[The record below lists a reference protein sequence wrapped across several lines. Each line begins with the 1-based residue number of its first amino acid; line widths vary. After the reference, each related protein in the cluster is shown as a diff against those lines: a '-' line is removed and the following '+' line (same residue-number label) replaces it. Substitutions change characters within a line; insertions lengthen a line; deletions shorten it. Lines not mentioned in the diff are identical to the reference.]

1 MPATAPAPRQ
11 GAALPLFAP
20 QAPDKV
26 SGLFHA
32 GTILARLL
40 EKGRVL
46 DARLLRSVVEQAFG
60 ATDAEGA
67 WVWKDAYEAVEVA
80 QVLFLQKFGPAMAA
94 QAAAP
99 ADLLAMLA
107 RLAARLPSQTRRS
120 EESQHL
126 QQFSTPI
133 TLGAVAARAARIGP
147 GDLLLEPSAGT
158 GLLAVFA
165 QIAGAALALN
175 EIAATRAGLLARLYR
190 DVSVTR
196 HNAEQIHDHLP
207 PELRPTVVLMNP
219 PFSASPAVAGRYRA
233 ATLKHIGSALGRLED
248 GGRLVA
254 ITGNSF
260 APDHPAWRETFV
272 RWQERARI
280 VFSAGLAGKAYARHG
295 TTIDTR
301 LTVIDKRPADR
312 PGVLPATHGHAETVE
327 ALLHLVECHV
337 PDRPPLP
344 AALVRANG
352 HAAPL
357 PPQRPPVRTEA
368 LLPPPCRPAPAREKR
383 QALDAQDAAPLSYE
397 THDWTAPAGQ
407 AITEAL
413 YEGYTV
419 QSVVIPGT
427 KRHPTKLVQSAAMAS
442 VAPPKPAYRPHVPD
456 RLVTEGV
463 LSDAQLESLIYAG
476 EAHSGFLSGHYA
488 VDETLDTVSAVA
500 PETAGAV
507 RFRRGWFLGDG
518 TGAGKGRQ
526 VAGIILDNWLKGRRR
541 ALWISKSDKLIEDA
555 GRDWTALGGA
565 KGDIV
570 PLSRYRQGAAIE
582 LGDAILFTT
591 YATLRTQ
598 ERQDKCSR
606 VQQIVDWLRRDP
618 GSGAGAGPGS
628 PACAGAGS
636 AGAGFEGVIV
646 FDEAHAMANAAGDR
660 SARGEKAPSQQGRA
674 GLQLQNALPHA
685 RVIYVS
691 ATGATTVNNLAY
703 ATRLGLWGTGDFPF
717 ASRTDFIAAMEA
729 GGIAAMEVISRDL
742 KALGLYASRALSYE
756 GVTYEIVEHDL
767 TPEQVAIYDTYADAF
782 KIIHQNIEAAL
793 EAVNITG
800 PEGTLNR
807 NAKSA
812 ARSAFESNKQR
823 FFNHLLTAMKC
834 PTLIKAIEHDLD
846 EGHAVVAQVV
856 STGEALL
863 DRRLAEI
870 PTAEWSD
877 IAIDIT
883 PRELVLDYLAHSFPT
898 QLFEVF
904 SDDEG
909 NLHSRPVFDADGN
922 PVLSREAVERR
933 DHLIEHLAA
942 LPPVQA
948 ALDQVV
954 WHFGTEQVAEV
965 TGRSRRV
972 VRKTGAGGDRL
983 CVESRPA
990 SANFG
995 ETQAFM
1001 DDEKRI
1007 LVFSDAG
1014 GTGRSYHADLGAR
1027 NQRLRIHYLL
1037 EAGWKADTAI
1047 QGLGRSNRTN
1057 QAQPPVFR
1065 PVATDV
1071 KGEKRFLSTIARRLD
1086 TLGAI
1091 TRGQRQT
1098 GGQGLFR
1105 ADDNLESAYA
1115 KAALR
1120 QFYQALHAGRIDCCS
1135 LATFA
1140 EHTGLQLT
1148 DQDGSL
1154 KEDLPPIT
1162 RFLNRML
1169 ALRISLQNALFEEF
1183 EARLESQIEG
1193 AITSGTYD
1201 VGVETLIA
1209 ESFEITERRTV
1220 YAHAATGAE
1229 TRSYRVRRKDRN
1241 RPLGLDE
1248 AHKIALQHRACPRAC
1263 QGQDPGGELIV
1274 NPLSHRAAV
1283 RIPAP
1288 SRMGDDGRVERRVR
1302 LVRPMNRETMSVR
1315 DYSASRWEPS
1325 QDTGFATFWQKEVDE
1340 VPPYA
1345 TTEFHVIT
1353 GLLLPIWDRLP
1364 AENMRV
1370 YRLQTDGGER
1380 VIGRLVDPEALGA
1393 VYTALGVDADHTLSA
1408 DDVWAAV
1415 MERSAR
1421 IALAGG
1427 LTLRRS
1433 RVMDAERFE
1442 VMGFSHDAVDQL
1454 KALGLTS
1461 EIITWRLRLFIPTT
1475 GTGVAVLGALLDGH
1489 PVLHGTAQART

>member
-1 MPATAPAPRQ
+1 MPTTAAAPRQ
-11 GAALPLFAP
+11 GAALPLFSA
-20 QAPDKV
+20 QAPDKI

-46 DARLLRSVVEQAFG
+46 DTQLLRTAMEEALG
-60 ATDAEGA
+60 ASDAEGA

-94 QAAAP
+94 QAAAS
-99 ADLLAMLA
+99 ADLLAMLG
-107 RLAARLPSQTRRS
+107 RLAARVPSQTRRS

-126 QQFSTPI
+126 QQFSTPL
-133 TLGAVAARAARIGP
+133 TLGAVAARAAGIGP
-147 GDLLLEPSAGT
+147 GDLVLEPSAGT

-175 EIAATRAGLLARLYR
+175 ETAETRAGLLARLYR
-190 DVSVTR
+190 EAPVTR

-207 PELRPTVVLMNP
+207 PGLRPSVVLMNP

-233 ATLKHIGSALGRLED
+233 ATARHLGAALARLAD

-254 ITGNSF
+254 ITGNGF
-260 APDHPAWRETFV
+260 APDNPTWRETFE
-272 RWQERARI
+272 RWQERGRI
-280 VFSAGLAGKAYARHG
+280 VFSAGLAGKVYARHG
-295 TTIDTR
+295 TTAETR
-301 LTVIDKRPADR
+301 LTVIDKRPADA
-312 PGVLPATHGHAETVE
+312 PSALPAIHGVADSVE
-327 ALLHLVECHV
+327 ALLALVEHHV
-337 PDRPPLP
+337 PDRVPLPGAVARADGTKAVAVVTPRRSAVPVNGSPAPERTPPL
-344 AALVRANG
+344 R
-352 HAAPL
+352 
-357 PPQRPPVRTEA
+357 
-368 LLPPPCRPAPAREKR
+368 RPAHR
-383 QALDAQDAAPLSYE
+383 LDAATAVELDYA
-397 THDWTAPAGQ
+397 TRDWTPADK

-413 YEGYTV
+413 YEGYEV
-419 QSVVIPGT
+419 QSVVIAGARP
-427 KRHPTKLVQSAAMAS
+427 HPTRLVQSAAMAS
-442 VAPPKPAYRPHVPD
+442 VAPPKPRYRPHIPE
-456 RLVTEGV
+456 RLVTDGV

-476 EAHSGFLSGHYA
+476 EAHAGFLTGHYA
-488 VDETLDTVSAVA
+488 VDETFDTVNAVDL
-500 PETAGAV
+500 ETAGAV

-555 GRDWTALGGA
+555 VRDWTALGGA
-565 KGDIV
+565 KSDIIA
-570 PLSRYRQGAAIE
+570 LAQYRQGAAIQ

-598 ERQDKCSR
+598 ERQGKCSR
-606 VQQIVDWLRRDP
+606 VKQIVDWLGRD
-618 GSGAGAGPGS
+618 
-628 PACAGAGS
+628 
-636 AGAGFEGVIV
+636 FDGVIV
-646 FDEAHAMANAAGDR
+646 FDEAHAMANAGGDK

-674 GLQLQNALPHA
+674 GLRLQNALANA
-685 RVIYVS
+685 RVVYVS

-703 ATRLGLWGTGDFPF
+703 AARLGLWGTGDFPF
-717 ASRTDFIAAMEA
+717 ASRVEFIAAMEA

-756 GVTYEIVEHDL
+756 GVVYEIVEHDL
-767 TPEQVAIYDTYADAF
+767 TPEQVSIYDAYADAF

-807 NAKSA
+807 NAKGA

-834 PTLIKAIEHDLD
+834 PTLIKAIERDL
-846 EGHAVVAQVV
+846 EAGHAVVVQVV

-870 PTAEWSD
+870 PAAEWSD
-877 IAIDIT
+877 IAVDIT
-883 PRELVLDYLAHSFPT
+883 PREYVLDYLAHSFPT

-904 SDDEG
+904 SDADG
-909 NLHSRPVFDADGN
+909 NLMSRPVYDADGN
-922 PVLSREAVERR
+922 PVVSREAVERR
-933 DHLIEHLAA
+933 DRLIEHLAA

-948 ALDQVV
+948 ALDQIV

-965 TGRSRRV
+965 TGRSKRV
-972 VRKTGAGGDRL
+972 VRKAGAGGDRL

-990 SANFG
+990 SANLG

-1027 NQRLRIHYLL
+1027 NRRLRIHYLL
-1037 EAGWKADTAI
+1037 EPGWKADTAI

-1105 ADDNLESAYA
+1105 ADDNLESPYA

-1120 QFYQALHAGRIDCCS
+1120 QFYQALHAGRIACCS
-1135 LATFA
+1135 LSAFA
-1140 EHTGLQLT
+1140 EHTGLELT

-1169 ALRISLQNALFEEF
+1169 ALRIELQNALFEAF

-1193 AITSGTYD
+1193 AIASGTYD

-1209 ESFEITERRTV
+1209 ESFAITERRTV
-1220 YAHAATGAE
+1220 FTHAATGAE

-1241 RPLGLDE
+1241 RPLGLDA
-1248 AHKIALQHRACPRAC
+1248 AHKVALRHH
-1263 QGQDPGGELIV
+1263 GELIV
-1274 NPLSHRAAV
+1274 NPVSDRAAV

-1288 SRMGDDGRVERRVR
+1288 SRMYDDGSVEERVR
-1302 LVRPMNRETMSVR
+1302 LVRPMSRETMSVR
-1315 DYSASRWEPS
+1315 DYAASRWEAS
-1325 QDTGFATFWQKEVDE
+1325 QNTGFGTLWQKEVDE
-1340 VPPYA
+1340 TPPFS

-1364 AENMRV
+1364 GDNMRV
-1370 YRLQTDGGER
+1370 YRLQTDDGER
-1380 VIGRLVDPEALGA
+1380 VIGRLVTPEALGA
-1393 VYTALGVDADHTLSA
+1393 VYAALGVDADHALSA
-1408 DDVWAAV
+1408 EDVWAAV
-1415 MERSAR
+1415 MERGASV
-1421 IALAGG
+1421 ALAGG
-1427 LTLRRS
+1427 LSLRRA
-1433 RVMDAERFE
+1433 RIMDAERFE
-1442 VMGFSHDAVDQL
+1442 VAGFPAGAVDQL
-1454 KALGLTS
+1454 KALGLMS

-1475 GTGVAVLGALLDGH
+1475 DAGVAILGRLLDRH
-1489 PVLHGTAQART
+1489 PFLQGTAQARI